1 MKSGETGLEEKN
13 RWINNEEVEKI
24 TMNNHSHIVSQ
35 ISLSIMS
42 DLIHSDFLLEAER
55 TEAQEA

>member
-1 MKSGETGLEEKN
+1 
-13 RWINNEEVEKI
+13 
-24 TMNNHSHIVSQ
+24 MNNHSYIVSQ